1 MKGIIFDFNG
11 TLFWDSK
18 LHYDAWREY
27 SKKLRGYAFTDDE
40 MRDEMLGHTNRHII
54 EYALGKKASD
64 KMVEELGQEKE
75 ALYRKQCLEN
85 PSEFKLAPGATDLL
99 DYLKSQNIPMTI
111 ATMAG
116 WENVGFYIEEFKL
129 DKWFDV
135 DKIVYSNGKI
145 PGKPAPDI
153 FLIAA
158 NQLGLRPED
167 CVVVEDAIAGINAAK
182 SAKIGKIV
190 AIASMEPVEFY
201 EKINGLYSIIK
212 SFDEFDRSILESPC
226 LK

>member
-27 SKKLRGYAFTDDE
+27 SKKIRGYSFTDDE

-54 EYALGKKASD
+54 EYALGKKASEE
-64 KMVEELGQEKE
+64 MVEKLGLEKE
-75 ALYRKQCLEN
+75 ALYREQCLKN
-85 PSEFKLAPGATDLL
+85 PAEFKLAKGAIELL
-99 DYLKSQNIPMTI
+99 DYLKSKNIPMTI

-116 WENVGFYIEEFKL
+116 WENVSFYIEKFGLE
-129 DKWFDV
+129 KWFDV
-135 DKIVYSNGKI
+135 DKIVYSDGKI

-158 NQLGLRPED
+158 DRLGLKPKE
-167 CVVVEDAIAGINAAK
+167 CVVVEDAVAGINAAK
-182 SAKIGKIV
+182 SAGIGEIV
-190 AIASMEPVEFY
+190 AIASMEPIEFY
-201 EKINGLYSIIK
+201 KKIEGLSFIIK
-212 SFDEFDRSILESPC
+212 DFNEFDRNILEVPS
-226 LK
+226 LA

>member
-27 SKKLRGYAFTDDE
+27 SKKIRGYSFTDDE

-54 EYALGKKASD
+54 EYALGKKASEE
-64 KMVEELGQEKE
+64 MVEKLGLEKE
-75 ALYRKQCLEN
+75 ALYREQCLKN
-85 PSEFKLAPGATDLL
+85 PAEFKLAKGAIELL
-99 DYLKSQNIPMTI
+99 DYLKSKNIPMTI

-116 WENVGFYIEEFKL
+116 WENVSFYIEKFGLE
-129 DKWFDV
+129 KWFDV
-135 DKIVYSNGKI
+135 DKIVYSDGKI

-158 NQLGLRPED
+158 DRLGLKPKE
-167 CVVVEDAIAGINAAK
+167 CVVVEDAVAGINAAK
-182 SAKIGKIV
+182 SAGIGEIV
-190 AIASMEPVEFY
+190 AIASMEPIEFY
-201 EKINGLYSIIK
+201 EKIEGLSFIIK
-212 SFDEFDRSILESPC
+212 DFNEFDRNILEVPS
-226 LK
+226 LA

>member
-116 WENVGFYIEEFKL
+116 WENVVFYIEEFKL

-158 NQLGLRPED
+158 NKLRLRPED

>member
-1 MKGIIFDFNG
+1 M
-11 TLFWDSK
+11 
-18 LHYDAWREY
+18 
-27 SKKLRGYAFTDDE
+27 
-40 MRDEMLGHTNRHII
+40 
-54 EYALGKKASD
+54 
-64 KMVEELGQEKE
+64 
-75 ALYRKQCLEN
+75 
-85 PSEFKLAPGATDLL
+85 L

-153 FLIAA
+153 FKIAA
-158 NQLGLRPED
+158 DKIGLNPKD

-182 SAKIGKIV
+182 SAGIGKII
-190 AIASMEPVEFY
+190 AIASLEPIEFY
-201 EKINGLYSIIK
+201 QNIDGVSSIIK
-212 SFDEFDRSILESPC
+212 SFDEIDRKMFEGDLTFTR
-226 LK
+226 L